1 MYPLLLLVRNNLIFL
16 LYLYFVCINIVLFG
30 INVINNVETTNPNR
44 RKIFERCNIS
54 AICYFYSRKLLKF
67 FGRIVER
74 IAVTF

>member
-44 RKIFERCNIS
+44 KIFERCNIS

-74 IAVTF
+74 ITVTF